1 MNELIEHI
9 DAQIKTCQTDRV
21 IAENKLANLAVREYW
36 YVAHCPMA
44 RGEHPEELQAKYL
57 SSISAAHM
65 KIATLREFKERLR
78 KLN

>member
-9 DAQIKTCQTDRV
+9 DAQIKVCQTDRV

-36 YVAHCPMA
+36 YVEHSTMA
-44 RGEHPEELQAKYL
+44 RGEQPEELQAKYL
-57 SSISAAHM
+57 SLISAAHM
-65 KIATLREFKERLR
+65 KIATLREFKERLG